1 MSITQTKFQSA
12 DASDMEATYKKIA
25 WRVLP
30 FLTLLFTVAWLD
42 RVNVG
47 FAKLQMLQDL
57 GLSDAVFGVG
67 AGIFYLGYLLFEVP
81 SNLLLERIGARKTM
95 ARIAILWGMTTIAM
109 MFVTSATSFFLLRF
123 LLGAF
128 EAGLY
133 PGVILYLTYWFP
145 SRHRA
150 QMVGFFMTSVPLGGI
165 LGGPIAGWVMGTMG
179 GVGGH
184 ANWQWLFILEG
195 VPAILIGVLTYFLVN
210 DHPEQAKWL
219 TTDEKGLVSADL
231 ERDQAATGERKHAF
245 LEAVKVPQVWLLALI
260 FFCLVSA
267 NPTLG
272 FWGPTLIKNLGVQS
286 DLAIGFLAAV
296 PYVVGVI
303 VTVLV
308 GRHSD
313 RHQERRY
320 HCGVSTLTA
329 AGGLVLIGVLANHPV
344 LAFLALIVAVS
355 GVLAAFAPFWQMPTM
370 FLAGS
375 AAAGGIALINSLG
388 NLSGFVGP
396 ALVGWLK
403 DQTGSTATG
412 LYAVAGMEVLC
423 TALVLIFVP
432 RFREAPAPMV
442 PSNMLA
448 TPNGGNLDARTSHP
462 VPRT

>member
-1 MSITQTKFQSA
+1 MTSAQADLQSA
-12 DASDMEATYKKIA
+12 ATSDMEAIYRKIA
-25 WRVLP
+25 GRVLP
-30 FLTLLFTVAWLD
+30 FLTLLFVVAWLD

-67 AGIFYLGYLLFEVP
+67 AGIFYVGYLLFEVP

-95 ARIAILWGMTTIAM
+95 ARIAILWGLTTMAM
-109 MFVTSATSFFLLRF
+109 MFVTSTTSFYLLRF

-133 PGVILYLTYWFP
+133 PGVVLYLTYWFP
-145 SRHRA
+145 SRRRA
-150 QMVGFFMTSVPLGGI
+150 QMLGFFMTSVPLGGI
-165 LGGPIAGWVMGTMG
+165 LGGPIAGWIMGTMG
-179 GVGGH
+179 GVGGQ

-195 VPAILIGVLTYFLVN
+195 IPAILMGLLAFVLL
-210 DHPEQAKWL
+210 DDKPEQASWL
-219 TTDEKGLVSADL
+219 TADEKRLVLTDM
-231 ERDQAATGERKHAF
+231 ERDRAAAGERKHAF
-245 LEAVKVPQVWLLALI
+245 LDAVKIPQVWLLALI
-260 FFCLVSA
+260 YFCLVSA

-272 FWGPTLIKNLGVQS
+272 FWGPTLIKSLGVQS
-286 DLAIGFLAAV
+286 DVVIGFLAAV
-296 PYVVGVI
+296 PYVIGVI
-303 VTVLV
+303 ATILV

-313 RHQERRY
+313 HRQERRY
-320 HCGVSTLTA
+320 HCGLSTLTA
-329 AGGLVLIGVLANHPV
+329 AVGLVLIGVLANHPA
-344 LAFLALIVAVS
+344 LSFLALVVAVA

-403 DQTGSTATG
+403 DQTGSIATG

-423 TALVLIFVP
+423 TVLILLFIP
-432 RFREAPAPMV
+432 RLRAAPAP
-442 PSNMLA
+442 SNNA
-448 TPNGGNLDARTSHP
+448 
-462 VPRT
+462 

>member
-1 MSITQTKFQSA
+1 MSSARDDLQSA
-12 DASDMEATYKKIA
+12 ARSDMEAVYRKIA
-25 WRVLP
+25 GHVLP
-30 FLTLLFTVAWLD
+30 FLTLLFVVAWLD

-57 GLSDAVFGVG
+57 SLSDAVFGVG
-67 AGIFYLGYLLFEVP
+67 AGIFYVGYLLFEVP

-95 ARIAILWGMTTIAM
+95 ARIAVLWGLTTVAM
-109 MFVTSATSFFLLRF
+109 MFATSFYLLRF

-145 SRHRA
+145 SRRRA
-150 QMVGFFMTSVPLGGI
+150 QMLGFFMTSVPLGGI
-165 LGGPIAGWVMGTMG
+165 LGGPIAGWIMGTMG
-179 GVGGH
+179 GVGGY

-195 VPAILIGVLTYFLVN
+195 IPAILIGLLAFVVL
-210 DHPEQAKWL
+210 DDKPEQARWL
-219 TTDEKGLVSADL
+219 TAHEKRLVLADL
-231 ERDQAATGERKHAF
+231 ERDRATAGARKHAF

-260 FFCLVSA
+260 YFCLVSA

-272 FWGPTLIKNLGVQS
+272 FWGPTLIKNLGVRS
-286 DLAIGFLAAV
+286 DVVIGFLAAV
-296 PYVVGVI
+296 PYIIGVI
-303 VTVLV
+303 ATILV

-313 RHQERRY
+313 RRQERRY
-320 HCGVSTLTA
+320 HCGLSTLTA
-329 AGGLVLIGVLANHPV
+329 AVGLVLIGVLAGHPA
-344 LAFLALIVAVS
+344 LSFLALVVAVA

-396 ALVGWLK
+396 ALVGWLA
-403 DQTGSTATG
+403 DRTGSTATG

-423 TALVLIFVP
+423 TVLILLFIP
-432 RFREAPAPMV
+432 PLRAR
-442 PSNMLA
+442 A
-448 TPNGGNLDARTSHP
+448 TPALSTDL
-462 VPRT
+462 